1 MSSVGYESDIFFPL
15 REGNGRTDPRDDVSW
30 CPTWCPTY
38 GFGPGSLRTSGMWS
52 TLMRARKDS
61 DTVV

>member
-1 MSSVGYESDIFFPL
+1 MSSVGYGSDMFSPP
-15 REGNGRTDPRDDVSW
+15 REGNGRTGHRDEVSW
-30 CPTWCPTY
+30 CPTR

-61 DTVV
+61 DTMV